1 MKLLLLALSLLI
13 SAQALAQMSAEEQ
26 ISKVEEIAKT
36 ERRNMWRESYREVSS
51 SVSLVTLNELNEMIR
66 DNSNINE
73 PLDRT
78 QISALYSCYHRA
90 NCSLY
95 LIDVNGEIYGARGYH
110 RLWVMLNTMTGKY
123 RYERHQVYAE
133 E

>member
-1 MKLLLLALSLLI
+1 MKSIFLALSLLI
-13 SAQALAQMSAEEQ
+13 STQVLAQMSEAEQ
-26 ISKVEEIAKT
+26 RAQVEEIAKT

-66 DNSNINE
+66 DNSSINE

-95 LIDVNGEIYGARGYH
+95 LIDVSGEIYGASGHH
-110 RLWVMLNTMTGKY
+110 RLWVMLNTLTGKY